1 LNSGGSPIT
10 GYTVYWDEGISGQT
24 LVASTGAGLWTTF
37 TTAAGTV
44 TAGTTYNFWVA
55 AINYVGT
62 GTPSNKLAVLAAQAP
77 DVPAAPTVTATFN
90 SV

>member
-1 LNSGGSPIT
+1 
-10 GYTVYWDEGISGQT
+10 
-24 LVASTGAGLWTTF
+24 VASTGSGLWTTF

-44 TAGTTYNFWVA
+44 TAGTTYTFWVA

-62 GTPSNKLAVLAAQAP
+62 GTPSSKLAVLAAQAP

>member
-1 LNSGGSPIT
+1 M
-10 GYTVYWDEGISGQT
+10 
-24 LVASTGAGLWTTF
+24 ASTGGSSWTTF

-62 GTPSNKLAVLAAQAP
+62 GAPSAKLAVLAAQAP
-77 DVPAAPTVTATFN
+77 NVPSAPTVTATFN

>member
-1 LNSGGSPIT
+1 M
-10 GYTVYWDEGISGQT
+10 
-24 LVASTGAGLWTTF
+24 ASTGGSSWTTF

-62 GTPSNKLAVLAAQAP
+62 GAPSAKLAVLAAQAP
-77 DVPAAPTVTATFN
+77 NVPSAPTVIATFN